1 MHRADTARGRAQLP
15 GVTLTLPPS
24 PHRPNSP
31 SNTPPQPPALSHTPL
46 KIKKR
51 KSYFKSCFDPGE
63 RGRRRLSVF
72 IFSSFYWSHQW
83 FPPVCHAPRFFSHI
97 PPACFVCRRALP
109 GFCFLSLTYFPP
121 PMSQPPLFL
130 CVTECISSCISFQV
144 DSVEICHSFRPGD
157 MVFADTHP
165 FPHLSHPVSPTCQK
179 WILFLFF
186 LRSSPASFPSAT
198 RAHTTS
204 RLRMSRSASSSQ
216 KRQKASRCRHQN
228 THPDPDPD
236 PDPTPPLPHPYPTPT
251 PPLPHPYP
259 THNSTPTPP

>member
-31 SNTPPQPPALSHTPL
+31 SNPPPQPPALSHTPL

-83 FPPVCHAPRFFSHI
+83 FPPLCHAPRFFSHI

-157 MVFADTHP
+157 MVFADTPP
-165 FPHLSHPVSPTCQK
+165 FPHMSQPPFPHMSEMDS
-179 WILFLFF
+179 LFVFF
-186 LRSSPASFPSAT
+186 EVLARVISLGDS
-198 RAHTTS
+198 RAYYLTTAHVALGVVFAKTAEGVEMQAPEHAP
-204 RLRMSRSASSSQ
+204 RPRPRP
-216 KRQKASRCRHQN
+216 R
-228 THPDPDPD
+228 
-236 PDPTPPLPHPYPTPT
+236 PYPTPT
-251 PPLPHPYP
+251 PPLPHSYP
-259 THNSTPTPP
+259 TPTTPLPHA